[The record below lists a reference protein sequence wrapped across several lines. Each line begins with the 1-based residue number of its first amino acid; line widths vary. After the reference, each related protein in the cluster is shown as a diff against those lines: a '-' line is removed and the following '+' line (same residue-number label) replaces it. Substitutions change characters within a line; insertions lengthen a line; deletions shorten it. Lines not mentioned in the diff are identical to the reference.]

1 MTANPVA
8 RIRRITK
15 ELERHQGRI
24 ADLSA
29 EREELMRQLRS
40 EGWSLGRLATET
52 GLSRSRVQQI
62 CDPAD

>member
-1 MTANPVA
+1 MTTLA

-24 ADLSA
+24 AELSA
-29 EREELMRQLRS
+29 ERETLMRALRAD
-40 EGWSLGRLATET
+40 GWSLGRIAAET

-62 CDPAD
+62 CEATE